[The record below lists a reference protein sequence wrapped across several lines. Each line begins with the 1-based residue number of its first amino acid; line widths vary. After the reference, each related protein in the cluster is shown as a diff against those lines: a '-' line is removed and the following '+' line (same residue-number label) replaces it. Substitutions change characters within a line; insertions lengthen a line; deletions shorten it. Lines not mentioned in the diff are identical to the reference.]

1 MKMSN
6 DFPTILN
13 CYFSKHLK
21 LERRFSSNTYIS
33 YLTVLK
39 QYIHFLNSEL
49 NISNKKISITD
60 FEKNNIISFLNYA
73 ETTLKVSPRTRN
85 HKLTVLNSFL
95 EYAQSINPVY
105 IELYLASKSI
115 KLKRVKKEK
124 MDFMT
129 VEELKAFFECI
140 DLKHKTGYKHY
151 VMLTTLYETATRVS
165 ELINIQTTDFGRIRV
180 GIGQPEYKNDMVNY
194 VIGKVPEEEQKILE
208 EGVNKAVEA
217 VEEIL
222 KKGIDIAMNKFN

>member
-13 CYFSKHLK
+13 SYFSKHLK
-21 LERRFSSNTYIS
+21 LERRFSANTYIT

-95 EYAQSINPVY
+95 EYAQSINPV
-105 IELYLASKSI
+105 L
-115 KLKRVKKEK
+115 
-124 MDFMT
+124 
-129 VEELKAFFECI
+129 
-140 DLKHKTGYKHY
+140 
-151 VMLTTLYETATRVS
+151 
-165 ELINIQTTDFGRIRV
+165 
-180 GIGQPEYKNDMVNY
+180 
-194 VIGKVPEEEQKILE
+194 
-208 EGVNKAVEA
+208 
-217 VEEIL
+217 
-222 KKGIDIAMNKFN
+222 